1 MENEDSI
8 VVSKAKIDK
17 LMNAAQLALAELL
30 DRELYEPVKQE
41 LKQYHITHSL
51 GIKKELFKQKMEQVV
66 EELKKE
72 LQKGS
77 E

>member
-8 VVSKAKIDK
+8 MVSKARIDR
-17 LMNAAQLALAELL
+17 LMNAAQLDLADLL
-30 DRELYEPVKQE
+30 DSELYQPVKQE

-51 GIKKELFKQKMEQVV
+51 GIKKELFKRKMERVL
-66 EELKKE
+66 EELGKE
-72 LQKGS
+72 IMKGS